1 MKKNLDHIRMLAD
14 VMNYL
19 DRTYC
24 CGSIVEWVRT
34 SPEGA
39 AYSIVRRL
47 FIEVIEE
54 SSAAG
59 SLLQAA

>member
-1 MKKNLDHIRMLAD
+1 
-14 VMNYL
+14 MNYL

-24 CGSIVEWVRT
+24 RGSIVEWVRT

>member
-1 MKKNLDHIRMLAD
+1 MERNLEHVRLLAD

-24 CGSIVEWVRT
+24 RGSIVEWVRT

-39 AYSIVRRL
+39 AYSVVRRL
-47 FIEVIEE
+47 FIEVVEE
-54 SSAAG
+54 SSTAG

>member
-1 MKKNLDHIRMLAD
+1 MERNLDHIRILAD

-19 DRTYC
+19 DHTYC
-24 CGSIVEWVRT
+24 RGSIVEWVRT

-47 FIEVIEE
+47 FIEVVEE
-54 SSAAG
+54 SGAVSR
-59 SLLQAA
+59 LLQAA